1 MEEPTQQI
9 ENQDPEEVNILRAIN
24 RGEKRWDEPDW
35 QSYLSSIVKMIG
47 LMNPPISYIGCAW
60 ALLNE
65 IDNYHIR
72 NLILGKWQDLALKC
86 FPTQEA
92 ADDFIAD
99 MDCLVRTNIDLKALI
114 VMHGAKMPHTYNN
127 VDGGKGLNELALV
140 WADEYVSATGMVSLA
155 SEIHNTVSAGE
166 KDPMIEY
173 FLYSS
178 RNRDQL
184 PFDNIYDFSRNLF
197 LAESFRQYLT
207 TGKMYTSAPLG
218 FADIKRKL
226 RNACFE
232 EYIRLRIAQIEAE
245 MEDDN
250 LLLLDPTTEDY
261 YQELYKQERS
271 VVDREEMFESFRGS
285 QAYHD
290 RWYRGRPEVLQ
301 MIQYFMKYL
310 EWKMENLNEDT
321 MQKTNQTIHID
332 GDYVAGNKYTG
343 DVFGNIE
350 AGGVGKQ
357 VYYGVPKPQRPT
369 TEPTKKTK
377 PEDTFEPDYMTFT
390 NKRADKYNLV
400 LLYQDL
406 LKANWIDEGNPD
418 YFGALFSGQLS
429 MDKITWIGKGTD
441 NLYALFRMMVEE
453 QFIEVPQGHG
463 VERIVRSHFINKE
476 GKHIAG
482 DSYKPSVNAKTL
494 IDSWKKDLIAK
505 PKNFDE

>member
-1 MEEPTQQI
+1 MSERINPNI
-9 ENQDPEEVNILRAIN
+9 EDPEEVNILRAIN
-24 RGEKRWDEPDW
+24 REEKRWDEPDW

-72 NLILGKWQDLALKC
+72 NLILGKWQDLAPKC

-114 VMHGAKMPHTYNN
+114 VMHGAKMPHTYDN

-155 SEIHNTVSAGE
+155 SEMHKTVSAGE

-184 PFDNIYDFSRNLF
+184 PFDNIYDFSRNMF
-197 LAESFRQYLT
+197 LAESFRQYLV
-207 TGKMYTSAPLG
+207 TGKMYTSEPMTFG
-218 FADIKRKL
+218 DFKRRL

-232 EYIRLRIAQIEAE
+232 EYIRLRLEQIREE
-245 MEDDN
+245 LDDDN
-250 LLLLDPTTEDY
+250 WQLLDPTDEDCFE
-261 YQELYKQERS
+261 ELYKREKS
-271 VVDREEMFESFRGS
+271 VYDRETMFEDFRGS
-285 QAYHD
+285 QAY
-290 RWYRGRPEVLQ
+290 RERYFRGRPEVLN
-301 MIQYFMKYL
+301 MMEYFMKYL

-321 MQKTNQTIHID
+321 MPKNQSTQIIN

-343 DVFGNIE
+343 TVIGTVA
-350 AGGVGKQ
+350 AGGIGVQ
-357 VYYGVPKPQRPT
+357 NVYGVQKPQRPA